1 MEAENMN
8 EELIRDF
15 SVLTEENKKK
25 AVEMTKFLVL
35 TQNAIVPEMLTLNS
49 FGSHDDSHNIGIS
62 HDF

>member
-35 TQNAIVPEMLTLNS
+35 TQNAIVPEMLTSNS
-49 FGSHDDSHNIGIS
+49 FGSHYDSHQLGTQE
-62 HDF
+62 

>member
-35 TQNAIVPEMLTLNS
+35 TQNAIIPEMLTLNS
-49 FGSHDDSHNIGIS
+49 FESHDDSHQLGTQE
-62 HDF
+62 